1 MPSFIQGHALVIGV
15 GEYQDPDW
23 RAPTTVADAQGVAD
37 ALKDPQ
43 VSAYPPTQVEFLH
56 DQKATRD
63 GVKAA
68 LKQLAGDVKATD
80 TVMLFFCGHGLLGTD
95 NEYYFAT
102 QDAVF
107 TADDKIQAGTGLKG
121 SDLISLLRS
130 IEAKKLLFIINACFS
145 GHLNATL
152 GAPVRRGVAPSA
164 TLGIEVL
171 NTGEGR
177 AVITASRPSQS
188 SYYTESQ
195 KHTYFGQALID
206 GMRGAQGVANS
217 DGYIGLYE
225 LYQHIYK
232 SVTAVTNRT
241 QEPVLT
247 ILQGVGPFPIAH
259 YPGAMP
265 GTLGEATLQQTPPHD
280 MAVEVIERKV
290 AQAVGASGQAFNI
303 TDSSNVSIDQSKL
316 LDFTGAQISGGI
328 KTGDIAR
335 GNITKINISASP
347 AAAAFVTDM
356 QQLLKQVETLQA
368 DVTKL
373 TDAPKGLRK
382 DAEYAL
388 SAAKEAGEEGDRD
401 RLREKLEAAQ
411 KILLGISAS
420 IPVATQLAQTI
431 GTLLQRALGI

>member
-1 MPSFIQGHALVIGV
+1 MPYFNQGHALVIGV

-23 RAPTTVADAQGVAD
+23 CAPITVADAQGVVD
-37 ALKDPQ
+37 ALKDQQ
-43 VSAYPPTQVEFLH
+43 VSAYPSNQVAFLH
-56 DQKATRD
+56 DQEATCE
-63 GVKAA
+63 GITTA

-80 TVMLFFCGHGLLGTD
+80 TVVLFFCGHGLLGTD

-102 QDAVF
+102 QEAVF
-107 TADDKIQAGTGLKG
+107 TADDKIQADTGLKG
-121 SDLISLLRS
+121 SDLISLLRA

-145 GHLNATL
+145 GHLNPTL
-152 GAPVRRGVAPSA
+152 GARVRCGVAPSA

-177 AVITASRPSQS
+177 ALITASRPSQFS
-188 SYYTESQ
+188 SYADSQ

-232 SVTAVTNRT
+232 SVTTVTNKA

-247 ILQGVGPFPIAH
+247 ILQGVGPFPVAH
-259 YPGAMP
+259 YPGATP
-265 GTLGEATLQQTPPHD
+265 GTLGGVALQQTPPRD
-280 MAVEVIERKV
+280 MAVEVVERKV
-290 AQAVGASGQAFNI
+290 AQVVGAGGQAFNI
-303 TDSSNVSIDQSKL
+303 TGSSNVSIDQSKL
-316 LDFTGAQISGGI
+316 LDFSGAHISGGI

-335 GNITKINISASP
+335 GNITKINITTT
-347 AAAAFVTDM
+347 AAAAASVSDM
-356 QQLLKQVETLQA
+356 QALLRQVESLQV

-382 DAEYAL
+382 DVEYAL
-388 SAAKEAGEEGDRD
+388 SAAKEAGEEDDRD

-411 KILLGISAS
+411 KSLLGISAS
-420 IPVATQLAQTI
+420 IPTVAELAQTL
-431 GTLLQRALGI
+431 GTLLQQAMRV